1 MSTICTAFWNLQNLF
16 DTRPSDIAAD
26 LDFTAASGWNMAALD
41 AKLDNLAAVIR
52 TLNGGQGP
60 DLLGLAEVET
70 RELAEELVRR
80 VGRRDLAVAHIDSP
94 DLRGIDTSLVYS
106 SKVFEVVRAEAH
118 LVHLRYRTR
127 DIFEVELRH
136 KMTGAELVVLVSH
149 WPSRRGAGQAASEPF
164 RIAVASH
171 CGRIVDE
178 YLKLP
183 RRDVVQ
189 LRDSQA
195 AMNRL
200 QERWNRNVLV
210 MGDFN
215 DEPFNHSVLSTLGA
229 ANSEDRLEEP
239 LKKSPSR
246 RNLPAASSYLGQHAV
261 LFNLAWSLLSEP
273 DQGSCFFSAVGEQR
287 TKQLFDQIMIS
298 RGLYYG
304 LQGLR
309 ARSGSFTVESPPMMW
324 TNRNATPGAL
334 RTVRPRPFDRE
345 TKLGYSD
352 HFPVSCT
359 IEVVD

>member
-1 MSTICTAFWNLQNLF
+1 
-16 DTRPSDIAAD
+16 
-26 LDFTAASGWNMAALD
+26 
-41 AKLDNLAAVIR
+41 
-52 TLNGGQGP
+52 
-60 DLLGLAEVET
+60 
-70 RELAEELVRR
+70 
-80 VGRRDLAVAHIDSP
+80 
-94 DLRGIDTSLVYS
+94 
-106 SKVFEVVRAEAH
+106 
-118 LVHLRYRTR
+118 
-127 DIFEVELRH
+127 
-136 KMTGAELVVLVSH
+136 MTGAELVVLVNH
-149 WPSRRGAGQAASEPF
+149 WPSLRGAGQAASEPF
-164 RIAVASH
+164 RIAVASL